1 MVITLL
7 DFELIQIAYMR
18 NKWKVIVLSDTMDD

>member
-7 DFELIQIAYMR
+7 DFELIHTAYMR
-18 NKWKVIVLSDTMDD
+18 SKWKVIVLSDTMDD

>member
-7 DFELIQIAYMR
+7 DFELIRTAYMR
-18 NKWKVIVLSDTMDD
+18 KYWKVIVLSDAIDD